1 MSEGYLY
8 CMSNESMPGI
18 VKVGYTTR
26 TPDERA
32 KELNHTGLPHK
43 FRVEFAKLIQNVEE
57 MEKAMHKLLSIYGE
71 RINEQ
76 REFFKISKDRVL
88 EFFDLLDGEYYA
100 NNYVQ
105 PTRIKNPHK
114 IYVVSKED

>member
-1 MSEGYLY
+1 
-8 CMSNESMPGI
+8 MPGI

-43 FRVEFAKLIQNVEE
+43 FKVEFAKLIQNVEE

-76 REFFKISKDRVL
+76 REFFKFSKDRVH
-88 EFFDLLDGEYYA
+88 EFFDLLDGEYYV

-105 PTRIKNPHK
+105 PSRIKNPHK
-114 IYVVSKED
+114 IYVVSKEGE